1 MCSPSSR
8 TKDIFVLLC
17 TDIISEII
25 PCLIARD
32 AFISRGCERVNHQD
46 VCEFLLWKLIIG
58 ATQSA
63 DTDTRA
69 RSERICHYIIL
80 MTEEGAP
87 EMLFFRV
94 RSLHASAF
102 APSGESDWS
111 SESELNARVRI
122 WVCRGGRGGE
132 KRGIPPVG
140 QIFASPSHWSVSDRS
155 FVLHKAGHSSKA
167 AIKSRTFSPIIL
179 LTWTPTPS
187 PADVPAGV
195 VAHFCPVQL
204 SKKDSYICV
213 HVKNVRKVAEMQ
225 KSRVLCT
232 FTWDSAGIL
241 AWAVWHRGLAPNR
254 RELQQGN
261 GGCCYPK

>member
-1 MCSPSSR
+1 MKADHRCHSVGRHWHESAIRANLPLHHSNDWRRSSWN
-8 TKDIFVLLC
+8 
-17 TDIISEII
+17 
-25 PCLIARD
+25 A
-32 AFISRGCERVNHQD
+32 
-46 VCEFLLWKLIIG
+46 
-58 ATQSA
+58 
-63 DTDTRA
+63 
-69 RSERICHYIIL
+69 
-80 MTEEGAP
+80 
-87 EMLFFRV
+87 FFRV

-111 SESELNARVRI
+111 SESELNAGVRI

-140 QIFASPSHWSVSDRS
+140 QIFASPSYWSVSDRS

-167 AIKSRTFSPIIL
+167 AIKSRTFSPIIP

-213 HVKNVRKVAEMQ
+213 HAKNVRKVFAVFM
-225 KSRVLCT
+225 SR
-232 FTWDSAGIL
+232 
-241 AWAVWHRGLAPNR
+241 R
-254 RELQQGN
+254 RNQEFCAHLHETVQE
-261 GGCCYPK
+261 Y